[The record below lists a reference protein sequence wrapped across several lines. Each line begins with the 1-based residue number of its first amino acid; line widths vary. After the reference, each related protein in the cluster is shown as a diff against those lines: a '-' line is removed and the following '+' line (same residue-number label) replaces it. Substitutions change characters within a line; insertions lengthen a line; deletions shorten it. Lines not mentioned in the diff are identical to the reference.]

1 MACCVSFDTSLCR
14 LYYAPNMV
22 KLANTFK
29 ISMAE
34 LPGFALCQETAA
46 RGMAVSCRPVQA
58 PMSGGYQ
65 GGFQRSVFEI
75 LSCGGAARGSPRGA
89 THPVTLAPGGNG

>member
-34 LPGFALCQETAA
+34 LFK
-46 RGMAVSCRPVQA
+46 
-58 PMSGGYQ
+58 
-65 GGFQRSVFEI
+65 
-75 LSCGGAARGSPRGA
+75 
-89 THPVTLAPGGNG
+89 